1 MPSKLLLLTCALT
14 TVAMVF
20 QILPVISMPLVNS
33 IYLSRYNGRLF
44 GVFGWCVVST
54 GVCTP
59 ARIGYAM
66 QCAVQD
72 TDGIDTATIC
82 DLEEFTSN
90 FLPSRAK
97 RAISKLLVVH
107 PMSLF
112 FTTILWIATIAL
124 NTRVFARSRRAL
136 ACAVLWSL
144 PAVFLS
150 LLSFLV
156 DVLLFVPYLAWPGWL
171 ILVSTVFISTASC
184 IMCGV
189 RRSVS
194 LQKYEKLRGKEVIE
208 LVPMQSDKIQSE
220 TLNLSPGDSQSQRAA
235 SLASPYLVNKPY
247 YPSS

>member
-1 MPSKLLLLTCALT
+1 MPSKLLQLICALT

-54 GVCTP
+54 GECTP
-59 ARIGYAM
+59 PRVGYTLQCAM
-66 QCAVQD
+66 QD
-72 TDGIDTATIC
+72 TYGIKNDTNC
-82 DLEEFTSN
+82 ELEEFNSD

-112 FTTILWIATIAL
+112 FTATLWIATIAL
-124 NTRVFARSRRAL
+124 NTRLFSRSRKAL

-171 ILVSTVFISTASC
+171 ILVSTLLIAVASC

-194 LQKYEKLRGKEVIE
+194 LQKYERLRKKEVIE
-208 LVPMQSDKIQSE
+208 LVPLQSDKMQSE
-220 TLNLSPGDSQSQRAA
+220 LSDLSPGGHQLQRSA
-235 SLASPYLVNKPY
+235 SLQNPQLVQKPY